1 MKNNNNSSPSWLTS
15 LSLRTLLLLPV
26 GISLLASAVV
36 SCLILVF
43 LEEMKHGVEYS
54 TSRAERA
61 ESAAML
67 DNNWNN
73 IRVHTRDMMM
83 ADTDQLRS
91 ELIGIE
97 SKVKETQDLITS
109 QFIANPS
116 MSQSTKDD
124 MQRVLEN
131 MNGYSKTLTTTVE
144 QYELIHEQ
152 WWTHTPNMWA
162 PLFAMVNEVMEY
174 AEVNDDLDVAVW
186 QKQGEQLVKNLDSY
200 YSSMSMNVFMRV
212 DVSRDQ
218 TLGYLTNAGKIL
230 DEFDWLPAVKNFK
243 DTTFQGYITST
254 DVIFAALEADKQA
267 TTTRVEFAGDIRS
280 AIVTVIER
288 NMQML
293 GEANNTSLSTIN
305 KVISVQVISWIVAA
319 LVSIA
324 FCIYLVRHFIQI
336 FGQLTVTL
344 QSMANKD
351 FSTRTHIKGKNELA
365 RLAMNADETVV
376 SISRVIDEVRGQG
389 AEVSASSTQLAAVM
403 VQSSANA
410 QEQNLQVQQ
419 IAAAVTEMST
429 SAGIVAE
436 SAKQTESRAIMAYS
450 ACEEGQSLAQENS
463 QRANDLTAQLGET
476 AVVVDNLKQRCH
488 SISEVAEVISA
499 ISDQTNLLALNAAIE
514 AARAGE
520 LGRGF
525 AVVAD
530 EVRSLA
536 GKTQNSTEHIKS
548 IIEELQRQ
556 SDTAQITVQSCLEKV
571 DEVREASSVVV
582 DKISATQQAVAEI
595 NDSSTEM
602 SVAAEQQSKASEE
615 ISESLHGI
623 KDTIAQNM
631 AGIDESSQASNF
643 LSELAERQSS
653 RLKEFQ
659 LAAINS

>member
-1 MKNNNNSSPSWLTS
+1 MKNNTHSSPSWLTS

-26 GISLLASAVV
+26 GISLFASAIV

-43 LEEMKHGVEYS
+43 LEEMKQGVEYS

-61 ESAAML
+61 ESAALL

-73 IRVHTRDMMM
+73 IRVDTRDMMM
-83 ADTDQLRS
+83 ADTEKLRA
-91 ELIGIE
+91 ELQGINDHI
-97 SKVKETQDLITS
+97 KETQDLINS
-109 QFIANPS
+109 EFIANPS
-116 MSQSTKDD
+116 MSQGTKDD
-124 MQRVLEN
+124 MQRVFEN
-131 MNGYSKTLTTTVE
+131 MNGYSKTLSTTVE

-267 TTTRVEFAGDIRS
+267 TTTRVEFAGDIRT

-293 GEANNTSLSTIN
+293 GEANNTSLATIN

-344 QSMANKD
+344 HSMASKD

-410 QEQNLQVQQ
+410 QEQNQQVQQ
-419 IAAAVTEMST
+419 IAAAVAEMSA

-436 SAKQTESRAIMAYS
+436 SAKLTESRAIMAYS
-450 ACEEGQSLAQENS
+450 ACEQGQSLAQENS

-659 LAAINS
+659 LTAVNS

>member
-267 TTTRVEFAGDIRS
+267 TTSRGEFAGDIRS

-293 GEANNTSLSTIN
+293 GEANNTSLATIN

>member
-83 ADTDQLRS
+83 ADTDQLRA

-97 SKVKETQDLITS
+97 SKVKETQDLISS

-293 GEANNTSLSTIN
+293 GEANNTSLATIN

-631 AGIDESSQASNF
+631 AGIVMNQARHRTSC
-643 LSELAERQSS
+643 LSWQSV
-653 RLKEFQ
+653 K
-659 LAAINS
+659 AVV

>member
-293 GEANNTSLSTIN
+293 GEANNTSLATIN

>member
-131 MNGYSKTLTTTVE
+131 MNGYSKTLTMTVE

-293 GEANNTSLSTIN
+293 GEANNTSLATIN

-436 SAKQTESRAIMAYS
+436 SAKLTESRAIMAYS

>member
-293 GEANNTSLSTIN
+293 GEANNTSLATIN

-582 DKISATQQAVAEI
+582 DKILATQQAVAEI